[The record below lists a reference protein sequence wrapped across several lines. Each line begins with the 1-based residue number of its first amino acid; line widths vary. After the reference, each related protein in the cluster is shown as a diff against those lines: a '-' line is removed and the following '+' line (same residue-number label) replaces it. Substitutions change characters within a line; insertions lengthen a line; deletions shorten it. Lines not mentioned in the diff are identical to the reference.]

1 MLGLGV
7 EGAAIATVIS
17 QFLSAAFVLYFLMRK
32 AELKVRLLR
41 KYEFRG
47 CFGYAKNIVSL
58 GTAGFIMQLTN
69 SLVSICC
76 NHVLSITGG
85 DIYISVMTIISSV
98 RQLVE
103 TPIYAINEGASP
115 ILSYNY
121 GARRPSRVRKSGLV
135 MSIMILSYTAVM
147 WCLIILVPGT
157 LIRVFSSDH
166 NLVQDSIPALK
177 QYFAAF
183 IFMDLQYMGQTVF
196 KSLNK
201 KKQAI
206 IFSLLRKVIIV
217 VPLTYLMPFAFHMGT
232 DGVFLAEPVSNIIGG
247 GICFITMLSIVLPE
261 LKQMEQAQ

>member
-1 MLGLGV
+1 
-7 EGAAIATVIS
+7 
-17 QFLSAAFVLYFLMRK
+17 
-32 AELKVRLLR
+32 
-41 KYEFRG
+41 
-47 CFGYAKNIVSL
+47 
-58 GTAGFIMQLTN
+58 
-69 SLVSICC
+69 
-76 NHVLSITGG
+76 
-85 DIYISVMTIISSV
+85 
-98 RQLVE
+98 
-103 TPIYAINEGASP
+103 
-115 ILSYNY
+115 
-121 GARRPSRVRKSGLV
+121 

-166 NLVQDSIPALK
+166 NLVQVSIPALK

-206 IFSLLRKVIIV
+206 FFSLLRKVIIV
-217 VPLTYLMPFAFHMGT
+217 VPFAFHMGT